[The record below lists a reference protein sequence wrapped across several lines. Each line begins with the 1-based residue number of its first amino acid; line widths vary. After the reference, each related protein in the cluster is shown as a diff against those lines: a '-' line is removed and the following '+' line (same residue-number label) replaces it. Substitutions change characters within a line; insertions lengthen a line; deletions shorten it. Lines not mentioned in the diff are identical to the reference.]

1 MNIVKKWTST
11 SLILRILGGL
21 VIGAVLGLVLP
32 QLTWLSILGDLFVGA
47 LKAIAPLLVFVLVS
61 SSLANAK
68 GGNAGKFKLVIIL
81 YLSSTLIAA
90 IVAVLMNFIFRV
102 TVPLNASEAAEGF
115 TPPGSMGEIVANL
128 LGSIVANPIDSLV
141 NANYIAILFWAV
153 IIGLALK
160 ATSETTKAVF
170 RDLAEALSTV
180 VRGIINCAPF
190 GILGLVFSAVSS
202 SGLAIFK
209 SYGQLVALLA
219 GTMLFV
225 AFVSNAAIIGITLR
239 HNPYPLI
246 FRCIRISGLTA
257 FFTRSSAANIPVNME
272 LCKNLG
278 IDEDVYSVT
287 IPLGSTIN
295 MDGAAVTITT
305 MTLVAAHTTG
315 VEASLP
321 MAIFLSIVA
330 TLSACGAS
338 GVAGGSLL
346 LVPLGCSLF
355 GIPQDI
361 AMQMVGIGFIISVIQ
376 DSMETALNSSGDAMF
391 TATSEFY
398 YWKKEG
404 RELPI

>member
-1 MNIVKKWTST
+1 MNLIKKWTET

-21 VIGAVLGLVLP
+21 IIGAILGFAVP
-32 QLTWLSILGDLFVGA
+32 QLTWLSILGDMFVGA
-47 LKAIAPLLVFVLVS
+47 LKAIAPLLVFVLVA

-68 GGNAGKFKLVIIL
+68 GGNAGKFKLVIAL
-81 YLSSTLIAA
+81 YLISTLVAA
-90 IVAVLMNFIFRV
+90 VVAVIMNFLFKV
-102 TVPLNASEAAEGF
+102 TVPLAASDAAEGF

-128 LGSIVANPIDSLV
+128 LKSIVANPIDAIA

-153 IIGLALK
+153 IIGMALK
-160 ATSETTKAVF
+160 ATGDATKSVL
-170 RDLAEALSTV
+170 RDLADGLSQV
-180 VRGIINCAPF
+180 VRGVINCAPF
-190 GILGLVFSAVSS
+190 GILGLVFNAVST

-209 SYGQLVALLA
+209 SYGQLVALLV

-246 FRCIRISGLTA
+246 WYCIRNSAVTA

-278 IDEDVYSVT
+278 LDEDVYSVS

-305 MTLVAAHTTG
+305 LTLVAAHTTG
-315 VEASLP
+315 VAANLP

-330 TLSACGAS
+330 TLSACGTS

-346 LVPLGCSLF
+346 LVPLGCSIF

-404 RELPI
+404 RKLPL